1 MDGRRR
7 AREGWPSVHLSAC
20 SLITRYIY
28 IDIYIYIFVRFVA
41 TDNRPRH
48 RRPENLNFGTGHT
61 VLPRILSVYRF
72 HTRITLHFARF
83 ECFFCQLGLKEKN
96 NIFFDTLVQNLLRIR
111 VEFTRMWNI
120 SDYFF
125 VWIRVNLK
133 FLVMEGNCSNKIVD
147 FQLVSSLSCDL
158 NVLFIAEKKFR
169 ESYSNFV
176 NENKFKL

>member
-1 MDGRRR
+1 
-7 AREGWPSVHLSAC
+7 
-20 SLITRYIY
+20 
-28 IDIYIYIFVRFVA
+28 
-41 TDNRPRH
+41 
-48 RRPENLNFGTGHT
+48 
-61 VLPRILSVYRF
+61 
-72 HTRITLHFARF
+72 
-83 ECFFCQLGLKEKN
+83 
-96 NIFFDTLVQNLLRIR
+96 
-111 VEFTRMWNI
+111 MWNI

-169 ESYSNFV
+169 ENYSNFV